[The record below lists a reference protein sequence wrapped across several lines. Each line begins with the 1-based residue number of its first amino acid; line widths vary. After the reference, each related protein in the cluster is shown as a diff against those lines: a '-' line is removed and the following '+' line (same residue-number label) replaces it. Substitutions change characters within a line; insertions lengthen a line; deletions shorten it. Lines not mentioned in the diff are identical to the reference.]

1 MFPPI
6 EPKANLALNSCLQA
20 PRISLAQSRVSRQIY
35 QPSCGVFADVKEDSA
50 SIVGRNLLYRILM
63 AAFSRLMIT
72 ARRWLSSLSYSP
84 INRNWSN
91 RPRNFNIELADESP
105 HPELRR
111 SYLGNQ
117 NNATVQR
124 VQASAET
131 VASAAPLSA
140 RASDLKLAPVDK
152 TSNAVE
158 LEIQH
163 VVGSTISLTHSSKPP
178 NSLAISSSKFPAKG
192 SYFLHLGV
200 RDAST
205 DLVGALEIPIT
216 VSLRGKMTNPSLCFR
231 SWSFQLSFILS
242 RTLQF
247 RT

>member
-1 MFPPI
+1 VLQLICCDPSHLERVFDPKKMFPPI

-124 VQASAET
+124 VQASAENHT
-131 VASAAPLSA
+131 WVHP
-140 RASDLKLAPVDK
+140 RAWNETCK
-152 TSNAVE
+152 
-158 LEIQH
+158 
-163 VVGSTISLTHSSKPP
+163 
-178 NSLAISSSKFPAKG
+178 
-192 SYFLHLGV
+192 V
-200 RDAST
+200 RRACPH
-205 DLVGALEIPIT
+205 ALR
-216 VSLRGKMTNPSLCFR
+216 VFAG
-231 SWSFQLSFILS
+231 
-242 RTLQF
+242 RTLG
-247 RT
+247 RPYPVGYSTLECPIVAP